1 MGFTQNKNKIPNS
14 KTTRWESRVESV
26 KALKY
31 QIGDIY
37 DSLVE
42 ISEDLTGD
50 PTARNEADSLA
61 KKIRRF
67 DFLVCIVF
75 WYEVLNKINL
85 VSKLLQSPDL
95 NIVQS
100 TKSLESLGSHFRSC
114 RNDKYF
120 QEVLVDAA
128 ELAQE
133 LEIEAKFCIE
143 TRARPRKK
151 TRQFLYEA
159 QDEPIND
166 PCQKFKV
173 EIFFVIVDKI
183 INSIDE
189 RFELLKVHS
198 NYFSF
203 LYNIP
208 DAILQIN
215 KEDLMKHCLDL
226 ELYLTDGESKDL
238 NGLELRDEL
247 ISFGVLIENE
257 NEKINNPQKIL
268 EFIYSNNLDGNLPNI
283 VIALRI
289 LLTLPVSVAS
299 GERSFS
305 KLKIIEN
312 YLRSSMSQERLTGLA
327 LISIENEIA
336 SNLDYDELICSF
348 AEKKARIMF

>member
-1 MGFTQNKNKIPNS
+1 M
-14 KTTRWESRVESV
+14 
-26 KALKY
+26 
-31 QIGDIY
+31 
-37 DSLVE
+37 
-42 ISEDLTGD
+42 
-50 PTARNEADSLA
+50 
-61 KKIRRF
+61 
-67 DFLVCIVF
+67 
-75 WYEVLNKINL
+75 
-85 VSKLLQSPDL
+85 
-95 NIVQS
+95 
-100 TKSLESLGSHFRSC
+100 
-114 RNDKYF
+114 
-120 QEVLVDAA
+120 
-128 ELAQE
+128 
-133 LEIEAKFCIE
+133 
-143 TRARPRKK
+143 
-151 TRQFLYEA
+151 RQFLYEA

-173 EIFFVIVDKI
+173 EIFFVVVDKI

-189 RFELLKVHS
+189 RFELLRVHS

-208 DAILQIN
+208 EAILQIN
-215 KEDLMKHCLDL
+215 KEDLLKHCLDL
-226 ELYLTDGESKDL
+226 ELYLTDGKSKDL

-247 ISFGVLIENE
+247 ISFGVLIEKE
-257 NEKINNPQKIL
+257 NEKINNPQNFL

-299 GERSFS
+299 GERSFF

-336 SNLDYDELICSF
+336 SNLNYDELICSF